1 MFPAMPH
8 ALTPLRHPINLGLRM
23 TRRTHRPPNRI
34 VPLHNKCTSAQ
45 AILRSQALL
54 VVFLPAFTLLPSVLQ
69 ELKMISTFIRALRLG
84 EYRLPLC
91 AICEDYILAGASARS
106 AMMIILQLKYGVGT
120 VNEPLQRVHILTCR
134 KD

>member
-1 MFPAMPH
+1 
-8 ALTPLRHPINLGLRM
+8 M

-34 VPLHNKCTSAQ
+34 VPLHNERPSAQ

-69 ELKMISTFIRALRLG
+69 ELKTLSTFVRALRLG

-91 AICEDYILAGASARS
+91 PICEDYILAGADAR
-106 AMMIILQLKYGVGT
+106 GT
-120 VNEPLQRVHILTCR
+120 FLAFRCAGI
-134 KD
+134 